1 MQQLAHNYGGPHAN
15 HNCMENKTNRK
26 RQPHTEEDNHNCI
39 EKKHE
44 YKTKPNRKQLCLSVC
59 ACVLHF
65 RATTQSL
72 HVSWI
77 KRLLQFV
84 VVVVILVLQF

>member
-15 HNCMENKTNRK
+15 HNCKENKTNRK

-59 ACVLHF
+59 VFVLVFCTSGPPHKVYMCPGL
-65 RATTQSL
+65 RGCCSL
-72 HVSWI
+72 
-77 KRLLQFV
+77 LLLLLLLF
-84 VVVVILVLQF
+84 